1 MSKGTVMIS
10 RQILTIILTFAGII
24 FGAALATAIM
34 TDDAASIDA
43 LVISL
48 LVFLGAALAYAFAT
62 REKGTSPAQEK
73 RKRVPY
79 ADVYGLIDR
88 LVDELDTDE
97 VAYLRRRLDE
107 HADTAPSDAVQTLE
121 MLLDERQQRLSGH

>member
-1 MSKGTVMIS
+1 MIS

-43 LVISL
+43 LVISF

-62 REKGTSPAQEK
+62 REKQAIPTQEK
-73 RKRVPY
+73 RKRAPY
-79 ADVYGLIDR
+79 AHVYALIDR

-97 VAYLRRRLDE
+97 MAYLRHRLEE
-107 HADTAPSDAVQTLE
+107 HEDTAPSDAVQTLE
-121 MLLDERQQRLSGH
+121 MLLDERQQRLSSQ